1 MMVEIYVCGPSAVHK
16 IIVSTSK
23 GKNEGKKKV
32 IFMKKGPEYKL
43 EYKNL
48 TLTLNNIQ

>member
-1 MMVEIYVCGPSAVHK
+1 MCGPLAVHK

-23 GKNEGKKKV
+23 GKSEKKKV
-32 IFMKKGPEYKL
+32 IFTKKGPGYKS

-48 TLTLNNIQ
+48 TLTLNNV

>member
-23 GKNEGKKKV
+23 GKNEKKK
-32 IFMKKGPEYKL
+32 KKSYDIHE
-43 EYKNL
+43 ER
-48 TLTLNNIQ
+48 TRI